1 MNSVP
6 HSGLPGSRET
16 KAPAT
21 TLLLVVHSF
30 HEGYMQCLQSGRTVS
45 EPAESEQVVSLVRFR
60 TSSNCPR
67 YDAYSARSD
76 RRQRTGGGLR
86 PHPCRYLR
94 DSTQM
99 GYLDK
104 ITSAPLSFV
113 RHFVRLLV
121 RPLLS
126 CQQTSE
132 AVNQDIVTIH
142 HSPFTI
148 LEAPSSPS
156 SCFRNNSST
165 SSVGR
170 FNRHR
175 WRHTLGTWSSI
186 MSATPSI
193 ASDQQPRKK
202 MRKGTRSCTEC
213 MYPRLLPAHLPLQP
227 CSPEKDVLIV

>member
-1 MNSVP
+1 MCSAIAASICEGDSTTGEKDFGMTHVNSVP

-45 EPAESEQVVSLVRFR
+45 EPGESEQVVSLVRFR

-148 LEAPSSPS
+148 HHSP
-156 SCFRNNSST
+156 FT
-165 SSVGR
+165 I
-170 FNRHR
+170 H
-175 WRHTLGTWSSI
+175 H
-186 MSATPSI
+186 
-193 ASDQQPRKK
+193 
-202 MRKGTRSCTEC
+202 
-213 MYPRLLPAHLPLQP
+213 
-227 CSPEKDVLIV
+227 SPFTIHHS